1 MINTI
6 NLKNFKLHKDTTIDF
21 GKINVFIGPNNSG
34 KSSVIHAMELLAKIS
49 TFGANPPPVSQ
60 NPFYIDVAEFG
71 DIVSKGEYFLEIGIE
86 GEVPLSAILSPSES
100 ETAKKFIASENIKI
114 TIKYCLEKDKVFI
127 KDYKLK
133 LKFLGVDVEEI
144 PEEIP
149 INVDESDYITSY
161 EIHFLPLPPGGTK
174 EIITEEIIIEDKTR
188 IMISS
193 FEGILVEGKIKKENK
208 RVLVTVVKGDTTDI
222 LFSILKKII
231 EDSPQKLIDS
241 FHFVYPIRGF
251 EWQAYDIEQ
260 TRKSSNL
267 NLDNISLEGRAK
279 SIPNAF
285 HYDANL
291 KNEIYE
297 AMKDVIDVKFFT
309 EPLSREKVKLLSE
322 ISKKRNI
329 PFLFEGLGSHQMLF
343 MFLPIALAK
352 QGDTICIEEPENHL
366 HPKAQYELAKLFV
379 NIVKKEE
386 KQLVITT
393 HSEHIIYGF
402 LNSVANGKLKKNEL
416 RIYYFKEPVET
427 IPDVK
432 EARVEKLN
440 INEFGQVE
448 GGLPGFFETK
458 RKELSEF
465 LNPPDKNK

>member
-6 NLKNFKLHKDTTIDF
+6 NLKNFKLHRNTTIDF

-34 KSSVIHAMELLAKIS
+34 KSSVIHAMHVLAKRYNCS
-49 TFGANPPPVSQ
+49 AKESNEGY
-60 NPFYIDVAEFG
+60 YIDKGKSNDFFISE
-71 DIVSKGEYFLEIGIE
+71 GEYFSEI
-86 GEVPLSAILSPSES
+86 EVTGNIPLSDLLSPSEIEFAS
-100 ETAKKFIASENIKI
+100 KFISKNINIK
-114 TIKYCLEKDKVFI
+114 TNFRLEKDRNLFL
-127 KDYKLK
+127 KDWELE
-133 LKFLGVDVEEI
+133 LEMLEERVKEV
-144 PEEIP
+144 PEKI
-149 INVDESDYITSY
+149 INKDGDEEY
-161 EIHFLPLPPGGTK
+161 
-174 EIITEEIIIEDKTR
+174 
-188 IMISS
+188 ISS
-193 FEGILVEGKIKKENK
+193 YFINKMRPLKPSSQHTKLILDDGSSITIQELNNIVAEGKITKDDNSAFLEISKLKDLNNETFFIFQRIINNSVRK
-208 RVLVTVVKGDTTDI
+208 LV
-222 LFSILKKII
+222 
-231 EDSPQKLIDS
+231 ES

-251 EWQAYDIEQ
+251 EQIEYDVQPSPPTKTKNFDSIYLG
-260 TRKSSNL
+260 K
-267 NLDNISLEGRAK
+267 RAETLA
-279 SIPNAF
+279 NAF
-285 HYDANL
+285 HYDRPMEYEI
-291 KNEIYE
+291 NEKINE
-297 AMKDVIDVKFFT
+297 SGIVKVKFFAL
-309 EPLSREKVKLLSE
+309 PLSKEKVTLLSK
-322 ISKKRNI
+322 ISEDKNI

-343 MFLPIALAK
+343 IYLPIFYAK
-352 QGDTICIEEPENHL
+352 QNDTICIEEPENHL